1 MAERFLSLAAR
12 ERANILHTLAA
23 SSGRSAVILE
33 KDIWVC
39 WVLQA
44 LFSMPDPPP
53 MAFKGGTSL
62 SKVYGVIDRFSEDV
76 DITLD
81 SRAFDDGFDP
91 FADDASRTRIRRF
104 SEHLR
109 DRVAHYIRDAVAPA
123 LDAAA
128 EHLSADGRHDIH
140 IGDDGETLRF
150 AYPSAVEE
158 PGGFVRSEVLLEFGG
173 RNVIDP
179 NERHA
184 IVPDIAALTPEL
196 DYPAA
201 TVTVLSP
208 ARTFW
213 EKATLVHVECH
224 RRLLA
229 DRPERLS
236 RHWFDLTCLADH
248 AVGRAALSDR
258 ALLADV
264 VRHKKVFFHA
274 GNANYD
280 RCLDGH
286 LRLVPDDDQ
295 LPALQSDYNAT
306 TPCATPAS
314 SARRHRDSPV
324 RRLRP
329 RAPDVGHRFP
339 LESGGPG
346 LRETHRRGPGVAAGP
361 VRERLR
367 RHHGRHGPPLP
378 ALPGTRQR
386 IGATMDSCQRNIRDP
401 FRRAMASETTSP
413 PS

>member
-1 MAERFLSLAAR
+1 
-12 ERANILHTLAA
+12 
-23 SSGRSAVILE
+23 
-33 KDIWVC
+33 
-39 WVLQA
+39 
-44 LFSMPDPPP
+44 MPDPHP

-81 SRAFDDGFDP
+81 YRAFDDGFDP
-91 FADDASRTRIRRF
+91 FAAGASRTQIRRF
-104 SEHLR
+104 SERLR
-109 DRVAHYIRDAVAPA
+109 DRVAHYIRDVVAPA

-280 RCLDGH
+280 RCLDGR

-295 LPALQSDYNAT
+295 LPALQSDYNAMRD
-306 TPCATPAS
+306 
-314 SARRHRDSPV
+314 ARILGEEAPGFDALIERIRILEADAN
-324 RRLRP
+324 RP
-329 RAPDVGHRFP
+329 
-339 LESGGPG
+339 
-346 LRETHRRGPGVAAGP
+346 
-361 VRERLR
+361 
-367 RHHGRHGPPLP
+367 
-378 ALPGTRQR
+378 
-386 IGATMDSCQRNIRDP
+386 I
-401 FRRAMASETTSP
+401 
-413 PS
+413 

>member
-1 MAERFLSLAAR
+1 
-12 ERANILHTLAA
+12 
-23 SSGRSAVILE
+23 
-33 KDIWVC
+33 
-39 WVLQA
+39 
-44 LFSMPDPPP
+44 MPDPHP

-81 SRAFDDGFDP
+81 YRAFDDGFDP

-295 LPALQSDYNAT
+295 LPALQSDYNAMRDARILGEEAPGFT
-306 TPCATPAS
+306 CATPT
-314 SARRHRDSPV
+314 
-324 RRLRP
+324 
-329 RAPDVGHRFP
+329 AP
-339 LESGGPG
+339 
-346 LRETHRRGPGVAAGP
+346 
-361 VRERLR
+361 
-367 RHHGRHGPPLP
+367 
-378 ALPGTRQR
+378 
-386 IGATMDSCQRNIRDP
+386 GA
-401 FRRAMASETTSP
+401 
-413 PS
+413 

>member
-1 MAERFLSLAAR
+1 MAEPFLSLDAR
-12 ERANILHTLAA
+12 ERGDILRTVAAN
-23 SSGRSAVILE
+23 SGRSAVFLE

-44 LFSMPDPPP
+44 LFSMPDPHPL
-53 MAFKGGTSL
+53 AFKGGTSL
-62 SKVYGVIDRFSEDV
+62 SKVYGIIDRFSEDV

-81 SRAFDDGFDP
+81 YRAFDDGFDP
-91 FADDASRTRIRRF
+91 FADDASRNQVRLF
-104 SEHLR
+104 SERLKA
-109 DRVAHYIRDAVAPA
+109 RVASYIRDVVGPA
-123 LDAAA
+123 LEVAA
-128 EHLSADGRHDIH
+128 EHLAANGRHETH
-140 IGDDGETLRF
+140 IGEDGETIRF

-158 PGGFVRSEVLLEFGG
+158 AGGYVRSEVLLEFGG

-179 NERHA
+179 NEQHA

-213 EKATLVHVECH
+213 EKATLIHVECH
-224 RRLLA
+224 RRRLA

-248 AVGRAALSDR
+248 AIGRAALSDR

-280 RCLDGH
+280 QCLDGR

-295 LPALQSDYNAT
+295 FPALQSDYDAMRNA
-306 TPCATPAS
+306 
-314 SARRHRDSPV
+314 RIVRDDAPGFDALIERIRTV
-324 RRLRP
+324 EADANRP
-329 RAPDVGHRFP
+329 
-339 LESGGPG
+339 S
-346 LRETHRRGPGVAAGP
+346 
-361 VRERLR
+361 
-367 RHHGRHGPPLP
+367 
-378 ALPGTRQR
+378 
-386 IGATMDSCQRNIRDP
+386 
-401 FRRAMASETTSP
+401 
-413 PS
+413 

>member
-1 MAERFLSLAAR
+1 M
-12 ERANILHTLAA
+12 
-23 SSGRSAVILE
+23 
-33 KDIWVC
+33 
-39 WVLQA
+39 
-44 LFSMPDPPP
+44 
-53 MAFKGGTSL
+53 
-62 SKVYGVIDRFSEDV
+62 

-81 SRAFDDGFDP
+81 YRAFDDGFDP
-91 FADDASRTRIRRF
+91 FAAGASRTQIRRF
-104 SEHLR
+104 SERLR
-109 DRVAHYIRDAVAPA
+109 DRVAHYIRDVVAPA

-280 RCLDGH
+280 RCLDGR

-295 LPALQSDYNAT
+295 LPALQSDYNAMRD
-306 TPCATPAS
+306 
-314 SARRHRDSPV
+314 ARILGEEAPGFDALIERIRILEADAN
-324 RRLRP
+324 RP
-329 RAPDVGHRFP
+329 
-339 LESGGPG
+339 
-346 LRETHRRGPGVAAGP
+346 
-361 VRERLR
+361 
-367 RHHGRHGPPLP
+367 
-378 ALPGTRQR
+378 
-386 IGATMDSCQRNIRDP
+386 I
-401 FRRAMASETTSP
+401 
-413 PS
+413 